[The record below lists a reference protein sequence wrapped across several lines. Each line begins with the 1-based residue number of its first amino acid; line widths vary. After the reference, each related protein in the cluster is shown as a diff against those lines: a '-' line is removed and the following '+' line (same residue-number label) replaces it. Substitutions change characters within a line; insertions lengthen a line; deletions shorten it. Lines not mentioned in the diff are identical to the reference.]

1 MQQITQK
8 IAQKVKVDNL
18 VRNLK
23 TTELEKFSLNKQHWV
38 YIQKV
43 VDDTKREINSSVQ
56 LQLYKEVLEIL
67 KNTMKNY
74 RTNLGKDHAITT
86 DIQERI
92 YYIEDILAS
101 QYLLDD
107 RSTNWLDKVTKIK
120 NRVSHTMDHGRH
132 STLGIQ
138 KSKLSVFSFMGDT
151 FTSENTADQNVGS
164 FRKSYVATHLSPNM
178 YVTITV
184 IAIVTI
190 IAAYTFAA

>member
-1 MQQITQK
+1 MFDADTEDKSDEPSFSDAKLLLRTRRQSRGAIDGNIVLSVPGADQQNKMQQITQK

-74 RTNLGKDHAITT
+74 RTNLGKDHA
-86 DIQERI
+86 
-92 YYIEDILAS
+92 
-101 QYLLDD
+101 
-107 RSTNWLDKVTKIK
+107 
-120 NRVSHTMDHGRH
+120 
-132 STLGIQ
+132 
-138 KSKLSVFSFMGDT
+138 SK
-151 FTSENTADQNVGS
+151 
-164 FRKSYVATHLSPNM
+164 
-178 YVTITV
+178 
-184 IAIVTI
+184 TI
-190 IAAYTFAA
+190 IIRAMTHSL